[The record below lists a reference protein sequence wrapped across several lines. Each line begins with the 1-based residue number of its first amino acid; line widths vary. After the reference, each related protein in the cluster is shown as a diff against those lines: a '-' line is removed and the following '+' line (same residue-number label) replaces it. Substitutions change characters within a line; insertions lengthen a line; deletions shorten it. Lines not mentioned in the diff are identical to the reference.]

1 MKNSIL
7 FNAKKLGTFEAKNRI
22 VLAPM
27 TRSRT
32 AQPGDTPTDL
42 MAKYYAQRASAG
54 FIITEATQISSQGKG
69 YSFTPG
75 MFTTEQ
81 VAGWKK
87 VTQAVHQ
94 TGGRIISQL
103 WHVGRMS
110 HASFH
115 ADGLP
120 VAPSAI
126 SPDAQV
132 WVVGE
137 DGVGRMVDCPIP
149 RELSKQDIKDIIQ
162 DYRRAARNAIE
173 AGFDGI
179 EVHGG
184 NGYLIDQFLR
194 RSSNKRDDEYG
205 GSITNRLR
213 FVMEVIEAVS
223 DEIGANKVGI
233 RLAPFITQRGMHDI
247 EAIDAILLASKNFND
262 LGLAYIH
269 LSEADW
275 DDAPVVSVEFRHAL
289 RENFNGGIIV
299 AGNYT
304 AKTGAELIDS
314 GLVDFI
320 AYGRKFLANPDLPY
334 RFKHDLPLNEI
345 TDPST
350 LFGGGTRGYTDYPS
364 YSDQISIEENND
376 CTKNTSGN
384 IAITT

>member
-1 MKNSIL
+1 MKDSIL
-7 FNAKKLGTFEAKNRI
+7 FSAKKVGIFEAANRI

-32 AQPGDTPTDL
+32 AQPGDIPTDL
-42 MAKYYAQRASAG
+42 MAEYYAQRASSG

-75 MFTTEQ
+75 MFTREQ
-81 VAGWKK
+81 VDGWKK
-87 VTQAVHQ
+87 VTHSVHQ
-94 TGGRIISQL
+94 AGGHIISQL

-115 ADGLP
+115 DDGVP

-126 SPDAQV
+126 APDAQV
-132 WVVGE
+132 WIVGD
-137 DGVGRMVDCPIP
+137 DGEGRMLDCPVP
-149 RELSKQDIKDIIQ
+149 RALTKEDIKDIIM
-162 DYRRAARNAIE
+162 DYRRAANNAIA

-179 EVHGG
+179 EIHGG

-205 GSITNRLR
+205 GSMAKRIR
-213 FVMEVIEAVS
+213 FAVEVIEAVS
-223 DEIGANKVGI
+223 EEIGANKVGI
-233 RLAPFITQRGMHDI
+233 RLAPIITQRGMNDAK
-247 EAIDAILLASKNFND
+247 AIDTILLASKKFNEI
-262 LGLAYIH
+262 GIAYIH

-275 DDAPVVSVEFRHAL
+275 DDAPVVSDQFRHAL
-289 RENFNGGIIV
+289 RENFDGCIIV

-304 AKTGAELIDS
+304 ANSGAELIAA

-334 RFKHDLPLNEI
+334 RFKNELSLNEI

-350 LFGGGTRGYTDYPS
+350 LFGGNEHGYTDYPG
-364 YSDQISIEENND
+364 YSNPNQ
-376 CTKNTSGN
+376 
-384 IAITT
+384 

>member
-1 MKNSIL
+1 MMENSIL
-7 FNAKKLGTFEAKNRI
+7 FSAKKLGSFEANNRI

-32 AQPGDTPTDL
+32 AQPGDIPTEL
-42 MAKYYAQRASAG
+42 MAKYYEQRATAG

-75 MFTTEQ
+75 MHTPEQ
-81 VAGWKK
+81 VTGWKK
-87 VTQAVHQ
+87 VTQSVHAA
-94 TGGRIISQL
+94 GGHIFSQL

-126 SPDAQV
+126 APDAQV

-137 DGVGRMVDCPIP
+137 DGIGEMVDCPVP
-149 RELSKQDIKDIIQ
+149 RTLSKKDIKDIIQ
-162 DYRRAARNAIE
+162 DYRHAAKNAIE

-179 EVHGG
+179 EIHGG

-205 GSITNRLR
+205 GSATNRLR
-213 FVMEVIEAVS
+213 FVLEVVEAVS

-233 RLAPFITQRGMHDI
+233 RLAPFITQRGMDDA
-247 EAIDAILLASKNFND
+247 EAIKLILLASKKFSD
-262 LGLAYIH
+262 MGLAYIH

-275 DDAPVVSVEFRHAL
+275 DDAPKVSDEFRIKL
-289 RENFNGGIIV
+289 RENFNGSIIV

-304 AKTGAELIDS
+304 AQTGAKLIDT

-320 AYGRKFLANPDLPY
+320 AYGRKFLSNPDLPY
-334 RFKHDLPLNEI
+334 RFKHGLPLNEI

-350 LFGGGTRGYTDYPS
+350 LFGGNERGYTDYSNYLDTP
-364 YSDQISIEENND
+364 N
-376 CTKNTSGN
+376 
-384 IAITT
+384 

>member
-1 MKNSIL
+1 MKKSIL
-7 FNAKKLGTFEAKNRI
+7 FNALKLGTFEADNRI
-22 VLAPM
+22 ILAPM

-32 AQPGDTPTDL
+32 AQPNDIPTDL
-42 MAKYYAQRASAG
+42 MAEYYAQRASAG
-54 FIITEATQISSQGKG
+54 FIITEATQISPQGKG

-75 MFTTEQ
+75 MFTAEQ
-81 VAGWKK
+81 VVGWKK
-87 VTQAVHQ
+87 VTQAVHKA
-94 TGGRIISQL
+94 GGHIISQL

-126 SPDAQV
+126 APDAQV
-132 WVVGE
+132 WVVGD
-137 DGVGRMVDCPIP
+137 DGIGRMVDCPVP
-149 RELSKQDIKDIIQ
+149 RALSKKDIADVIS
-162 DYRRAARNAIE
+162 DYRRAAKNAIE

-179 EVHGG
+179 EIHGG

-213 FVMEVIEAVS
+213 FVLEVIEAVS
-223 DEIGANKVGI
+223 DEIGANRVGI
-233 RLAPFITQRGMHDI
+233 RLAPFITQRGMNDS
-247 EAIDAILLASKNFND
+247 EAIDAILIASKKFNKI
-262 LGLAYIH
+262 GIAYIH

-275 DDAPVVSVEFRHAL
+275 DDAPVVSDEFRHAL
-289 RENFNGGIIV
+289 RDNFDGSIIV

-304 AKTGAELIDS
+304 AKTGAALIDS

-334 RFKHDLPLNEI
+334 RFKHGLPLNEI

-350 LFGGGTRGYTDYPS
+350 LFGGDARGYTDYPS
-364 YSDQISIEENND
+364 YSKLDS
-376 CTKNTSGN
+376 SGKSL
-384 IAITT
+384 

>member
-7 FNAKKLGTFEAKNRI
+7 FTTKKLGTFEANNRI

-32 AQPGDTPTDL
+32 AQPGDIPTDL
-42 MAKYYAQRASAG
+42 MAEYYAQRATAG

-69 YSFTPG
+69 YSYTPG

-87 VTQAVHQ
+87 VTQSVHEA
-94 TGGRIISQL
+94 GGRIISQL

-115 ADGLP
+115 IDGLP

-126 SPDAQV
+126 APDAQV

-137 DGVGRMVDCPIP
+137 DGVGQMVECPVP
-149 RELSKQDIKDIIQ
+149 RELSIKDIKNIVL
-162 DYRRAARNAIE
+162 DYRHAAKNAIE

-179 EVHGG
+179 EIHGG

-213 FVMEVIEAVS
+213 FVIEVIKAVS

-233 RLAPFITQRGMHDI
+233 RLAPFITQRGMADE
-247 EAIDAILLASKNFND
+247 EAIDAILLASKIFNEM
-262 LGLAYIH
+262 GIAYIH

-275 DDAPVVSVEFRHAL
+275 DDAPIVSYEFRHAL
-289 RENFNGGIIV
+289 RKNFNGSIVV

-304 AKTGAELIDS
+304 AKTGEELINT

-334 RFKHDLPLNEI
+334 RFKHKFPLNEI

-350 LFGGGTRGYTDYPS
+350 LFGGNASGYTDYPNHIS
-364 YSDQISIEENND
+364 YLE
-376 CTKNTSGN
+376 
-384 IAITT
+384 A

>member
-1 MKNSIL
+1 MKNSII
-7 FNAKKLGTFEAKNRI
+7 FNAKTLGNFEASNRI

-32 AQPGDTPTDL
+32 AQPNDIPTDL
-42 MAKYYAQRASAG
+42 MAEYYAQRASAG

-75 MFTTEQ
+75 MFTAEQ
-81 VAGWKK
+81 VAGWGK
-87 VTQAVHQ
+87 VTQAVHRA
-94 TGGRIISQL
+94 GGRIVSQL

-126 SPDAQV
+126 APDAQV

-149 RELSKQDIKDIIQ
+149 RELSQQDIKGIIQ
-162 DYRRAARNAIE
+162 DYRRAARNAIK

-179 EVHGG
+179 EIHGG

-223 DEIGANKVGI
+223 DEVGANKVGI

-247 EAIDAILLASKNFND
+247 EAIDAILLASKKFND

-275 DDAPVVSVEFRHAL
+275 DDAPVVSDEFRHAL
-289 RENFNGGIIV
+289 RVNFNGSIIV

-304 AKTGAELIDS
+304 AKTGAKLIDS

-320 AYGRKFLANPDLPY
+320 AFGRKFLANPDLPY

-350 LFGGGTRGYTDYPS
+350 LFGGNARGYTDYPN
-364 YSDQISIEENND
+364 YSDQISVEENNY

-384 IAITT
+384 IAIST